1 MDGTQ
6 LEGPRDLAT
15 LVAWA
20 RHPSDRQRPKEQ
32 ATA

>member
-15 LVAWA
+15 LVVWA
-20 RHPSDRQRPKEQ
+20 GHPSARQLPKEQ